1 MYIHGESPQIAN
13 TSPGAPSRRCVF
25 ATQYGNLAGGIPAS
39 HPGNDFNKWCQQ
51 LGFAGWANQ
60 VTYGNRD
67 CTAPKGRLFGCT
79 SYDEV
84 VWHWCDWQDGP
95 WYNQQLDYHTCN
107 DGQQI
112 TAITCQ

>member
-1 MYIHGESPQIAN
+1 MQYTKCESIGNNAKTCNNPEIK
-13 TSPGAPSRRCVF
+13 
-25 ATQYGNLAGGIPAS
+25 YGNLAGGIPAS

-79 SYDEV
+79 SYDEN

-112 TAITCQ
+112 TSITCQ